1 MTISISKTD
10 DPTYTLQRYPEEELD
25 NFRLAS
31 KWYKDGY
38 IYKDAATEK
47 KANDYLAKGQIAVD
61 FNVTLK
67 PGVEAEVKAKKTA
80 AMM

>member
-1 MTISISKTD
+1 MTTSTGWFQVWMTISISKTD

-47 KANDYLAKGQIAVD
+47 KRMI
-61 FNVTLK
+61 TWR
-67 PGVEAEVKAKKTA
+67 KAKLPSIST
-80 AMM
+80 